1 MEAMASG
8 GTVGGFEPGGLD
20 MGVRAGWAAN

>member
-8 GTVGGFEPGGLD
+8 GTVGGFDAGGLD
-20 MGVRAGWAAN
+20 MGVRAGCAAS